1 MRLPDF
7 HNSWL
12 SELRKRIW
20 ANLLNYKAIPWEPR
34 QANIVPVNPSS
45 IQINAVDNTITN
57 NNNERI
63 VVYIRDVKCHNW
75 EYTDP
80 RIHFCEC
87 KTIKNFIDNETFDQR
102 YVGAYTQ
109 TWKLQIHYIWTGE
122 QTEKQLNVCGNC
134 LKKAQENKYI
144 PPELLNP
151 FSLKKYF
158 DFYEYYRNRI
168 KNPKYNFL
176 TITKNQYPANWEE
189 ISKHERQKVDWVCQD
204 CGKDYKNN
212 KGELHVHHKDHN
224 KWNNF
229 SDNFEVL
236 CYDCHAKHH
245 KHM

>member
-1 MRLPDF
+1 MQLLDF
-7 HNSWL
+7 HTSGL
-12 SELRKRIW
+12 SELRKRIG
-20 ANLLNYKAIPWEPR
+20 ADLLDYKAIPWEPR
-34 QANIVPVNPSS
+34 QASIVPVNPSS
-45 IQINAVDNTITN
+45 IQINSLDNTITN
-57 NNNERI
+57 NDNERI
-63 VVYIRDVKCHNW
+63 VVYIRDIIPYEGKHKD
-75 EYTDP
+75 TK
-80 RIHFCEC
+80 IHFYEC
-87 KTIKNFIDNETFDQR
+87 DTIRTFMEKGKQR
-102 YVGAYTQ
+102 FVGAYTQ
-109 TWKLQIHYIWTGE
+109 TGKLEVCYMGTDE
-122 QTEKQLNVCGNC
+122 QVEKQLGVCSNC
-134 LKKAQENKYI
+134 LKEARENKYI
-144 PPELLNP
+144 PFELLNP

-158 DFYEYYRNRI
+158 DFYEYYRNRV

-224 KWNNF
+224 KGNNF